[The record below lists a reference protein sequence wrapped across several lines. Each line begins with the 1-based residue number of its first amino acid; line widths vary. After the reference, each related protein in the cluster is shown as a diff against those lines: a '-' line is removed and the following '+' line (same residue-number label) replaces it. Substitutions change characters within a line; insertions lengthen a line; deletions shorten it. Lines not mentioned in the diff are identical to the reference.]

1 MHVLIIGRHSL
12 LTYIDS
18 CLAMHLCK
26 LPWVR
31 LVDSDMLAL
40 FIEAKLAVLKAMY
53 VEIFAVQFGSDRV
66 LSVQFMKLTKK
77 FLPLRLVLVLLLVF
91 FGHTLLLLLDE
102 ISQLLLVYEWRVS
115 GRMVELLW
123 HSFFL
128 LRQQG

>member
-1 MHVLIIGRHSL
+1 
-12 LTYIDS
+12 
-18 CLAMHLCK
+18 MHLCK
-26 LPWVR
+26 LPGVR

-40 FIEAKLAVLKAMY
+40 FIEAILAVLKAMCI
-53 VEIFAVQFGSDRV
+53 EIFAVHFGSDRV

-91 FGHTLLLLLDE
+91 FGQTLLLLLDE
-102 ISQLLLVYEWRVS
+102 ISQLLLVDEWRVS
-115 GRMVELLW
+115 GRYVELLW